1 MNRPSRFLLL
11 ALAAVLHTACTE
23 PSAPVP
29 SEVGAGAAVLASVH
43 AGGPDLSLL
52 ATFRSPPSLSTAW
65 VRQWIGPE
73 GGRLELNGF
82 AIDVPAGAVSRTT
95 QFSIRLPVDP
105 RGAERVVAEFGPH
118 EAVFAVPV
126 TIELPYAGTSLE
138 GALGSGTILWWNPA
152 ERDWVDVGAALTAD
166 GLRISTT
173 TSHFSLYG
181 VGSLFRSGGVTVS
194 GG

>member
-11 ALAAVLHTACTE
+11 ALTAVLHTACAE
-23 PSAPVP
+23 PNAAFLPDREP
-29 SEVGAGAAVLASVH
+29 GGAVLASAR
-43 AGGPDLSLL
+43 AGGPDLSRL
-52 ATFRSPPSLSTAW
+52 ATFKTPPSVTVAW
-65 VRQWIGPE
+65 AKQWIGPA
-73 GGRLELNGF
+73 GGRLEFNGF

-105 RGAERVVAEFGPH
+105 SGAEHVVAEFGPH
-118 EAVFAVPV
+118 EATFAVPV

-138 GALGSGTILWWNPA
+138 GALWSGTILWWDPSS
-152 ERDWVDVGAALTAD
+152 RDWVDMGSSLTAD

-173 TSHFSLYG
+173 TSHFSIYG
-181 VGSLFRSGGVTVS
+181 AGSLFRSGGVTVS